1 MNVRLSQFNNSWYDP
16 GRGLFGR
23 TLWYFANALVLRN
36 PFNPFSWPKAVV
48 LRVFGA
54 KIGHGVVL
62 KPCINIK
69 YPWNIDIGNDSWI
82 GENAWLDSLA
92 LIKIGSNVCVSQGAY
107 LCTGNHDWSDPA
119 FGLVVK
125 TIVVEDG
132 AWIGAMATVPPGVTI
147 ASHSVVTA
155 GSVIVEDTEPYGIYA
170 GNPAVKIKDRKIR

>member
-23 TLWYFANALVLRN
+23 TLWYFANAL
-36 PFNPFSWPKAVV
+36 V